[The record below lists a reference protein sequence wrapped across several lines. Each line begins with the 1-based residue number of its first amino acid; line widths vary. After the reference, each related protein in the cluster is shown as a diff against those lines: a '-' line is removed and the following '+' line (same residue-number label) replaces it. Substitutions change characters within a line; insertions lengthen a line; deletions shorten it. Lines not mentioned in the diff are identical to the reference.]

1 MQARHPLIPC
11 QDEASSFIP
20 AFAMRLSIL
29 SCKQGWAVCPV
40 QDDLDVHQG
49 SALGG
54 SGRPI
59 VDPMVEETSTSGQQ
73 QGYTHFLCV
82 SPDAPTNPVL
92 YWLGN
97 FDSKTSSFLLDK
109 AKGPLQLDLGDILY
123 APNLMV
129 DDKVTF
135 CCASGVCAAQYSCF
149 AKSVVSLSAHVRPK
163 AAS

>member
-1 MQARHPLIPC
+1 M
-11 QDEASSFIP
+11 
-20 AFAMRLSIL
+20 
-29 SCKQGWAVCPV
+29 
-40 QDDLDVHQG
+40 QDDSTVHQG
-49 SALGG
+49 SSLGS

-59 VDPMVEETSTSGQQ
+59 VDLTAEETSTSGQQ
-73 QGYTHFLCV
+73 QSYTHFLCV

-97 FDSKTSSFLLDK
+97 FDNKTSSFLLEK

-135 CCASGVCAAQYSCF
+135 YTSWWC
-149 AKSVVSLSAHVRPK
+149 
-163 AAS
+163 